1 MSAITIRNIPA
12 GTHQALK
19 DRAKRNSRSTEAE
32 IRAILNDAA
41 ATEKEGLGTAL
52 YRLGRKYHDLDLDFE
67 RDRSPVE
74 PAVFD

>member
-32 IRAILNDAA
+32 KQSQLTRLVVP
-41 ATEKEGLGTAL
+41 TAGMYVL
-52 YRLGRKYHDLDLDFE
+52 LWTCE
-67 RDRSPVE
+67 ASI
-74 PAVFD
+74 

>member
-1 MSAITIRNIPA
+1 MTAITVRNLPA
-12 GTHQALK
+12 ETHRALK

-41 ATEKEGLGTAL
+41 ATEREGVGTAL
-52 YRLGRKYHDLDLDFE
+52 YRLGQKYHDLDLDFS
-67 RDRSPVE
+67 RDKSPVE